1 MVDRN
6 LDIDGSLD
14 RVWKQFGKQTQAG
27 KLLYDLYGVRYRP
40 EKFVNYPKLVMKQK
54 VVTERPSS
62 STKLKNAV
70 QKINYPE
77 VINYKP
83 QIQLS
88 KVDLIPK
95 RKKEN
100 VIKKELEN
108 IKESMYRANSQNK
121 ISTNRKNQI
130 ESLQDKFMFQER
142 TVMPKGARL
151 PGVKNPILNEEL
163 AEKPIRMSKREELQ
177 YLYSQIIKEIDE
189 RYVYMEEIKQLGQN
203 KDNIIM
209 GEIKERLYELKK
221 IKKMLEE
228 IPK

>member
-6 LDIDGSLD
+6 MDIDGSLD

-40 EKFVNYPKLVMKQK
+40 EKFVNYPKLVMKSK
-54 VVTERPSS
+54 TVTERPTST
-62 STKLKNAV
+62 TKLKNAV
-70 QKINYPE
+70 EKINYPE
-77 VINYKP
+77 LNNYKP
-83 QIQLS
+83 TVKLN

-95 RKKEN
+95 RKKEV
-100 VIKKELEN
+100 VIKREIEC
-108 IKESMYRANSQNK
+108 IKDSMYRANSQNK
-121 ISTNRKNQI
+121 IGTNRKNQI

-151 PGVKNPILNEEL
+151 PGVKIQNNFDEIP
-163 AEKPIRMSKREELQ
+163 EKPVRMTKRDELQ

-189 RYVYMEEIKQLGQN
+189 RYVYMEEIKQLGEN
-203 KDNIIM
+203 KDSIIM
-209 GEIKERLYELKK
+209 GEIKDRLDELKK
-221 IKKMLEE
+221 IKLMLDE